1 MPSFEGKVALVTGGS
16 SGIGRA
22 AALRFAQEGAKV
34 VIASRRTKDGNRT
47 VEQIKEAGGEAL
59 FIKTDVSKA
68 VEVEELVN
76 KMLDAYGRLDCAFN
90 NAGTEP
96 VAESTEEIWDRTIA
110 INLKGAWLSLKYQV
124 PVMQKQG
131 GGAIV
136 FTSSIAGMVG
146 MPGTI
151 IYSAS
156 KSGVIGL
163 AKAAAIEYAKAGIR
177 INVISPGAIDT
188 PMTDRMFG
196 NSEALNQTMAPLHPI
211 GRVGKPEEIAEV
223 AVWLCADTASFL
235 TGQTIIA
242 DGGYTAQ

>member
-16 SGIGRA
+16 SGIGRI

-34 VIASRRTKDGNRT
+34 VIASRRPEEGNRT
-47 VEQIKEAGGEAL
+47 VQQIEEGGGEAL
-59 FIKTDVSKA
+59 FVKTDVSQA
-68 VEVEELVN
+68 TEVEALVN
-76 KMLDAYGRLDCAFN
+76 KTLDAFCSLDCAFN

-96 VAESTEEIWDRTIA
+96 VAESSEDVWDRTIA

-124 PVMQKQG
+124 PVMQRQG

-156 KSGVIGL
+156 KSGVIGM
-163 AKAAAIEYAKAGIR
+163 AKAAAIEYANAGIR

-196 NSEALNQTMAPLHPI
+196 NSEVFQQQMAPLHPI
-211 GRVGKPEEIAEV
+211 GRVGRPEDIAEV
-223 AVWLCADTASFL
+223 ALWLCSDAASFI